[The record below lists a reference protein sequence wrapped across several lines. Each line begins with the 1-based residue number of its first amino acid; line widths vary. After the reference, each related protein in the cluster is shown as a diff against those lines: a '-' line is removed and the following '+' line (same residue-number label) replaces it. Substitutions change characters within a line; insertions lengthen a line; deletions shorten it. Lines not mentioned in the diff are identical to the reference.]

1 MARSG
6 TKARTH
12 EKGLSAPQQGQRSTR
27 THTHTNSHRAFSQ
40 QNMRSRGRWERA
52 ADRNAGRE
60 KLEAEG
66 RAGLCVQAGA
76 VLRGGAGGAHRPFRA
91 PAAAT
96 TRLDVRR

>member
-52 ADRNAGRE
+52 TDRNAGRR
-60 KLEAEG
+60 KLVAEG
-66 RAGLCVQAGA
+66 RAGLCVQAGG
-76 VLRGGAGGAHRPFRA
+76 RPFAGGFLRTVCFGL
-91 PAAAT
+91 
-96 TRLDVRR
+96 RLRQRHASMSGV